1 MDTNKIELTGSI
13 ERTRFNITKAG
24 PVLEVRLRVEEGI
37 DDRGIVNWFP
47 LVGWGDIATEL
58 NKAMAGRS
66 KGTRL
71 WVQGRL
77 HNKGKK
83 SEGRAE
89 TRIVIQAFRILPEP
103 EQVGEST
110 ATRLRELVR
119 ETTGGMT

>member
-1 MDTNKIELTGSI
+1 MQGTNLSLTDFGASSP
-13 ERTRFNITKAG
+13 RLKAG
-24 PVLEVRLRVEEGI
+24 APAPQSSV
-37 DDRGIVNWFP
+37 
-47 LVGWGDIATEL
+47 ATEL